1 MVIGAVEKNKTG
13 KGDESIMGWG
23 YIIGCQQ
30 RPHWESD
37 FKKLLEGGREM
48 LGLYFGKEST
58 YTVM

>member
-30 RPHWESD
+30 RPH
-37 FKKLLEGGREM
+37 
-48 LGLYFGKEST
+48 
-58 YTVM
+58 